1 MLGLAQINEKV
12 DNWLCAAAC
21 QDSQNAKMGLIDR
34 NLRAKMVKVSTARTY
49 SVRWNKEQV
58 NRYKCWLSEDMNVI

>member
-1 MLGLAQINEKV
+1 MLILAQINEKV

-21 QDSQNAKMGLIDR
+21 QDSRNAKMGLIDR
-34 NLRAKMVKVSTARTY
+34 NLRAKMAKVSTARTY

-58 NRYKCWLSEDMNVI
+58 ERYKCWLAEDMNVV